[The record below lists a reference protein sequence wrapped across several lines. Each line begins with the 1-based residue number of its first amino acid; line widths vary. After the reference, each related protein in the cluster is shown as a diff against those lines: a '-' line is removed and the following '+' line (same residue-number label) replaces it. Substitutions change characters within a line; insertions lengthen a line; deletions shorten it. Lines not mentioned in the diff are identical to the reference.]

1 MADKTSGNDA
11 ESGSDPA
18 PSNHPAARDTSTD
31 SAAVTGEDA
40 PHAATTSKGSTASGA
55 TEQPRAT
62 PARSRSRALRSGIA
76 SAVWLVAVAAALIL
90 SVGALLISLDANT
103 DNAMVSWVLDA
114 ANRID
119 WRFWKIF
126 EMNDRTQNHLVN
138 WGLAAVAYL
147 IVGRIADS
155 IIRP

>member
-1 MADKTSGNDA
+1 MADKTSSSDA

-18 PSNHPAARDTSTD
+18 PSNLLPARDASID
-31 SAAVTGEDA
+31 SASITGEEA
-40 PHAATTSKGSTASGA
+40 PYAATTSKGSTASGA
-55 TEQPRAT
+55 TEQRRET
-62 PARSRSRALRSGIA
+62 KGRSRSRALRSGIA
-76 SAVWLVAVAAALIL
+76 SVVWLVAVAAALIL

-103 DNAMVSWVLDA
+103 DNAVVSWVLDA